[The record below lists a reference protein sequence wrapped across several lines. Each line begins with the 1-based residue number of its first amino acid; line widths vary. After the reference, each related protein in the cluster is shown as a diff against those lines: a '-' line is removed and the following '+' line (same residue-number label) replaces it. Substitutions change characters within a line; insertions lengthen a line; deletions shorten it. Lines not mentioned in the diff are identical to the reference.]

1 MKTLIKNP
9 WIVTVNDNYDIIRN
23 GFVLVEGTDIKEV
36 GSDAQRMAQLELEAD
51 KVVEAGDKILMP
63 GIVKAQRQTILII
76 FRHSLLCDFDPFS
89 LIKNREN
96 SEMGQ
101 FLQQQ

>member
-36 GSDAQRMAQLELEAD
+36 GSDARRMAQLELEAD
-51 KVVEAGDKILMP
+51 KVVEAGAECPDLHNP
-63 GIVKAQRQTILII
+63 
-76 FRHSLLCDFDPFS
+76 
-89 LIKNREN
+89 
-96 SEMGQ
+96 
-101 FLQQQ
+101 